1 MSHPTAITIP
11 VQLDGS
17 NYREWAFCVE
27 TVLGG
32 YSLVSHLTGTK
43 PVAAADG
50 SNASTV
56 TTWVNDDG
64 RVKTAIV
71 TSVKS
76 SLMMSLQPFA
86 TAKEMWD
93 YLKNRFV
100 HVSGAHLHT
109 LMQGLRGL
117 QQDDMTIDDYYSA
130 FDRFMGP
137 SVIYGSFI
145 YCRM

>member
-1 MSHPTAITIP
+1 MVLML
-11 VQLDGS
+11 VQSLLGLMMMAGS
-17 NYREWAFCVE
+17 
-27 TVLGG
+27 
-32 YSLVSHLTGTK
+32 
-43 PVAAADG
+43 
-50 SNASTV
+50 
-56 TTWVNDDG
+56 

-71 TSVKS
+71 TSVKP

-137 SVIYGSFI
+137 VLSWFLHLLPDVMGAPRRTRSLSSS
-145 YCRM
+145 